1 MCLQEAAKKSW
12 DMYVKRNDSIIVDK
26 FHGLLKSTLV
36 CPDCKKVSVT
46 FDPFC
51 YLSLPLPTKKERQL
65 ELVFVPIGPAKPVK
79 VRISQFVFINPHL

>member
-1 MCLQEAAKKSW
+1 MVMQQAAKKAW

-26 FHGLLKSTLV
+26 FHGLLKSTLI
-36 CPDCKKVSVT
+36 CPDCEKISVT

-65 ELVFVPIGPAKPVK
+65 EVVFVGKELTKPVK
-79 VRISQFVFINPHL
+79 VKLVTVF